1 MRASLGQRNTTLLQP
16 ACLLLQPEGAGIG
29 DKKRHA
35 SLQDLRA
42 KRLCDALPMSD
53 EERSLDADAE
63 VLFQGVHNAIPFLV
77 RFRILERFLRRTHGQ
92 TEGEVAA

>member
-16 ACLLLQPEGAGIG
+16 VCLLLQPEGTGIG
-29 DKKRHA
+29 DKKGTQAFRTCVPKDCVT
-35 SLQDLRA
+35 LCRCQMTERA
-42 KRLCDALPMSD
+42 
-53 EERSLDADAE
+53 LDADAE